1 MKKNSAAGIGKY
13 RLVVIANN
21 RDKVIYSVVSPKLL
35 MMVAERGRNIF
46 IVTGVTGA
54 VAPTGFFAQS

>member
-35 MMVAERGRNIF
+35 MMVAER
-46 IVTGVTGA
+46 
-54 VAPTGFFAQS
+54 